1 MTRIVTPLL
10 VPAGALLLTA
20 AQPLPTLAQ
29 TQPGLWEVS
38 GAPGTKAPVRLCVAD
53 VPSLARFE
61 HRGKAC
67 AAKVLKRAGSLTA
80 FEYSC
85 GSAGFGHSDVEA
97 ITPRSLRI
105 STQGISGGLP
115 FNYVLQARRM
125 ADCPKTAAAAR
136 H

>member
-1 MTRIVTPLL
+1 MTRIITSLL
-10 VPAGALLLTA
+10 VSAGALLLTA

-29 TQPGLWEVS
+29 TQPGLWELS
-38 GAPGTKAPVRLCVAD
+38 GMPGAKTPVRMCVAD

-67 AAKVLKRAGSLTA
+67 TAKVLKQSGSLTA
-80 FEYSC
+80 YEYSC
-85 GSAGFGHSDVEA
+85 RAVGFGRSDVEA

-105 STQGISGGLP
+105 STQGISDGLP
-115 FNYVLQARRM
+115 FNYVLQARRVD
-125 ADCPKTAAAAR
+125 DCPKAAAAAR

>member
-1 MTRIVTPLL
+1 MTRVATPLL
-10 VPAGALLLTA
+10 VSAGALLLTA

-29 TQPGLWEVS
+29 TQPGVWEVS
-38 GAPGTKAPVRLCVAD
+38 GAPGAKIPVRLCVVD

-61 HRGKAC
+61 HRGKNC
-67 AAKVLKRAGSLTA
+67 TSKVLKQAGSLTA

-85 GSAGFGHSDVEA
+85 GAAGFGHSDVEA

-105 STQGISGGLP
+105 STQGISDGLP

-125 ADCPKTAAAAR
+125 ADCTKIAAPAR

>member
-1 MTRIVTPLL
+1 MTRIVTSLL
-10 VPAGALLLTA
+10 VSAGALLLTA

-29 TQPGLWEVS
+29 TQPGLWEIS
-38 GAPGTKAPVRLCVAD
+38 GAPGAKAPLRLCVAD

-61 HRGKAC
+61 HRGRAC
-67 AAKVLKRAGSLTA
+67 NAKVLKRAGSLTA

-85 GSAGFGHSDVEA
+85 GAAGFGHSDVEA
-97 ITPRSLRI
+97 LTPRSLRI
-105 STQGISGGLP
+105 STQGISDGLP

-125 ADCPKTAAAAR
+125 GDCPKASSAAR

>member
-10 VPAGALLLTA
+10 VSAGALLLTA

-38 GAPGTKAPVRLCVAD
+38 GAPGARTPVRMCVGD

-67 AAKVLKRAGSLTA
+67 TAKVLKQAGSLTA

-85 GSAGFGHSDVEA
+85 GAAGFGHSDVEA

-105 STQGISGGLP
+105 STQGISDNLP
-115 FNYVLQARRM
+115 FNYVLQARRI
-125 ADCPKTAAAAR
+125 ADCPKTAAAER